1 MSEMESTLGRFG
13 EFLLKA
19 KLADSQKAP
28 HMVRWVRWFLGR
40 PASDQESLADRVRLF
55 REHLGRSTRIADWQL
70 EQAEQALR
78 LFFVNFQKVTNWDE
92 QARKPEEPADGV
104 DRLAVL
110 ELMRQRLRVRH
121 YSYRTESTYT
131 DWARRFFEY
140 LSQQQRRERPRVDAA
155 GVRDYLAH
163 LATARHVSGGTQNQA
178 LHALL
183 FLCGETLNL
192 EIDDLGEGVRA
203 KRGERLPVV
212 MSVTETAALLGAMS
226 GLPLLMARL
235 VYGGGLRVSECCR
248 LRVKDVDFDQNL
260 LIVRGGKGDKD
271 RSTLLPVSLVPDLR
285 AHLEQVSIVYQA
297 DRAARVAGV
306 WMPYALDRK
315 YPNASTEWGWFWV
328 FPSPT
333 LSTDPRAGVVRRHH
347 VGPDV
352 MQRAVRDATRRASIH
367 KDVTVHTLRHSFA
380 THLLLNGID
389 IRQIQDYLGHSN
401 VETTMI
407 YTHVVKDFRNPAAS
421 PLDLLEKRGG

>member
-19 KLADSQKAP
+19 KLAEPNRAP
-28 HMVRWVRWFLGR
+28 HMVRWVRGFLERSAEAG
-40 PASDQESLADRVRLF
+40 ESLGDRVARY
-55 REHLGRSTRIADWQL
+55 REQLSRSHRIHDWQL
-70 EQAEQALR
+70 DQAEQALR
-78 LFFVNFQKVTNWDE
+78 LFFVNFQKVTDWAAP
-92 QARKPEEPADGV
+92 ARSPEVGRGV
-104 DRLAVL
+104 DRLAAL
-110 ELMRQRLRVRH
+110 ETMRQRLRLRH
-121 YSYRTESTYT
+121 YSYRTESTYI
-131 DWARRFFEY
+131 DWARRFFNY
-140 LSQQQRRERPRVDAA
+140 LAECQRVERPCVGAA
-155 GVRDYLAH
+155 EVRDYLAH

-183 FLCGETLNL
+183 FLCGEVLNL

-212 MSVTETAALLGAMS
+212 LSVSEAAGLLQHMG
-226 GLPLLMARL
+226 GLSLLMARL
-235 VYGGGLRVSECCR
+235 IYGSGLRVSECCR
-248 LRVKDVDFDQNL
+248 LRVKDIDFDQHL

-271 RSTLLPVSLVPDLR
+271 RSTILPMSIAPALR
-285 AHLEQVSIVYQA
+285 EHLEEIAAVYRS
-297 DRAARVAGV
+297 DRAAGVAGV
-306 WMPYALDRK
+306 WMPNALDRK
-315 YPNASTEWGWFWV
+315 YPNASVEWGWFWV
-328 FPSPT
+328 FPSPV

-352 MQRAVRDATRRASIH
+352 IQRAVRDASRRASIH

-380 THLLLNGID
+380 THLLLNGVD

-407 YTHVVKDFRNPAAS
+407 YTHVVKEFRNPAAS
-421 PLDLLEKRGG
+421 PLDLLEKEK